1 MAENADARVERE
13 IDEAVSRA
21 ENPRK
26 FTVELE
32 SCFEDVEDEEMMRY
46 CEDMRGLG
54 ATELS
59 TLTGPNGWPCIM
71 VTGTLEV
78 VLRCLARHYGH
89 WHDMT
94 VEDMVEMVTANA
106 SDLGLE

>member
-1 MAENADARVERE
+1 M
-13 IDEAVSRA
+13 DEAFLRDIAAIGKKES
-21 ENPRK
+21 PRT

-32 SCFEDVEDEEMMRY
+32 SCFEAGEDEEMFQY
-46 CEDMRGLG
+46 CEDMKELG

-59 TLTGPNGWPCIM
+59 THTGPNGWPCIM
-71 VTGTLEV
+71 VTGTLDV

-89 WHDMT
+89 WGDMT